1 MQIYI
6 MWVLYAVASIL
17 HAFLSAV
24 YAHSYVYI
32 TSFSL
37 IVSYSIKS
45 QSSELVHSFTKDL
58 VMGVSYME
66 LLVIYTLQSGT
77 DTERKWRTHI
87 RRIFCQIT
95 ANLECDYGKTHPT

>member
-1 MQIYI
+1 

-32 TSFSL
+32 TSVAL

-45 QSSELVHSFTKDL
+45 QSSELVHSFTKIVNRPITAL
-58 VMGVSYME
+58 VEKEKEKV
-66 LLVIYTLQSGT
+66 V
-77 DTERKWRTHI
+77 
-87 RRIFCQIT
+87 QIT
-95 ANLECDYGKTHPT
+95 SRGRLVHRPKYLDD